1 MRFSII
7 SLFPEMFDE
16 VVNKSILGRGQKKG
30 LLQFEFVSLRDF
42 GIGKHQ
48 VVDGAT
54 YGGGVGLVFRADVL
68 AKALNS
74 IKRSES
80 SRVLMTSA
88 SGVPYTQKNARK
100 LSQYEHLIIIC
111 GHYEGVDERF
121 IEKYVDEE
129 ISIGNFVL
137 TGGEIPAMA
146 IVDSVARLVK
156 GVIEKDEA
164 TRNES
169 FEDGLLEY
177 PQYTR
182 PQVFEGSSVPEVLIS
197 GHHQKVDDWR
207 LLERIKKTKK
217 NNPKIS

>member
-1 MRFSII
+1 MKFSII
-7 SLFPEMFDE
+7 SLFPEMFGE

-30 LLQFEFVSLRDF
+30 LLQFEFINLRDF
-42 GIGKHQ
+42 GIGKHRK
-48 VVDGAT
+48 VDGTT

-68 AKALNS
+68 SSALKS
-74 IKRSES
+74 IKRDKL

-100 LSQYEHLIIIC
+100 LAQNMHLVIIC

-121 IEKYVDEE
+121 TQKYVDEE

-137 TGGEIPAMA
+137 TGGEIPAMV

-156 GVIEKDEA
+156 GVIKKDEA
-164 TRNES
+164 TENES
-169 FEDGLLEY
+169 FEGGLLEY
-177 PQYTR
+177 PQFTK
-182 PQVFEGSSVPEVLIS
+182 PQIFEGSSVPEVLIS
-197 GHHQKVDDWR
+197 GHHQKVDEWR
-207 LLERIKKTKK
+207 LQERIKKTKK